1 MANRLDSNGAILGGW
16 FQGLSSKFLSCSP
29 PKLLV
34 LAGVDRLDKELMIAQ
49 MQGKFQNTILPK
61 VGHAV
66 HEDSPD
72 RLADEI
78 ARFAIRNRF
87 AEAVPGG
94 NFIAARPMMGMG
106 VMI

>member
-1 MANRLDSNGAILGGW
+1 
-16 FQGLSSKFLSCSP
+16 
-29 PKLLV
+29 
-34 LAGVDRLDKELMIAQ
+34 

-78 ARFAIRNRF
+78 ARFAIRNQF
-87 AEAVPGG
+87 AEALPGG
-94 NFIAARPMMGMG
+94 RPMIARSVMGMG
-106 VMI
+106 MMI